1 MQRKLRRHLNA
12 LALSSA
18 LSAALPLIALV
29 FAPPS
34 LDRPVSAMEGVAEV
48 AAPAAEVTAAQ
59 ESAPVQRRR
68 RASSRDAL
76 SLPFFS
82 FARTLRRG
90 NGS

>member
-1 MQRKLRRHLNA
+1 MQRKFRRHLNA
-12 LALSSA
+12 LALSTA
-18 LSAALPLIALV
+18 LSAALPLTALV
-29 FAPPS
+29 
-34 LDRPVSAMEGVAEV
+34 LERPAAAMENVAT
-48 AAPAAEVTAAQ
+48 APLPAAEPALGQ
-59 ESAPVQRRR
+59 EPAPVQRRR